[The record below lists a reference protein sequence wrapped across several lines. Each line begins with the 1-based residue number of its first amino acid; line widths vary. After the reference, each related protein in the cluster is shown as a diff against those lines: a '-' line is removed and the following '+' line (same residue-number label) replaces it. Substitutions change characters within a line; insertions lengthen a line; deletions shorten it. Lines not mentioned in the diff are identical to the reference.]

1 MTTSHGHRATGSL
14 LALALAGSVALGACG
29 SSGGSSSSD
38 TEGTVAPGTV
48 VVDALDGN
56 HFDKSQYDATS
67 GKVDID
73 YVSKSSIRHTLL
85 VKDASGSIIDPK
97 LDLPPGKTEN
107 GTYDLKAGSYTL
119 FCDVPGH
126 TNMKATL
133 VVK

>member
-14 LALALAGSVALGACG
+14 LAVALVGAIALTACG
-29 SSGGSSSSD
+29 SSGGSGSSD
-38 TEGTVAPGTV
+38 TAGAVAPGTV

-56 HFDKSQYDATS
+56 KYDMSQYDANA
-67 GKVDID
+67 GKVDIEL
-73 YVSKSSIRHTLL
+73 VSKSSIRHTLL
-85 VKDASGSIIDPK
+85 VKDAEGSIVDPK
-97 LDLPPGKTEN
+97 LNASPGKTDD
-107 GTYDLKAGSYTL
+107 GTYDLTAGSYTL